1 MVACER
7 LSKAYSRATAIGVK
21 EWLVGRHRRAGR
33 FARTWA
39 LKEVSFEVPRGASF
53 GIVGANGSGKTT
65 LLSVLLGVLV
75 PDEGRVEVRGRVAS
89 LLELGA
95 GFHPELTGYQ
105 NAALYASILG
115 LRLREIRARLDAIA
129 DFSGLGEALELPLRT
144 YSSGMITRLGIST
157 IAHVDADLLLIDEVL
172 AAGDLEFQE
181 KCLAYLRTFRD
192 RGGTLVIVSHDLVS
206 VTAMCERG
214 LCLDYGR
221 VRVAG
226 SMADVAAAYREFIHH
241 RPVGAQALEKPA

>member
-21 EWLVGRHRRAGR
+21 EWLGGRHRRAGR

-89 LLELGA
+89 LLDPGA

-105 NAALYASILG
+105 NAALYASIFG
-115 LRLREIRARLDAIA
+115 LRLRE
-129 DFSGLGEALELPLRT
+129 T
-144 YSSGMITRLGIST
+144 
-157 IAHVDADLLLIDEVL
+157 
-172 AAGDLEFQE
+172 
-181 KCLAYLRTFRD
+181 
-192 RGGTLVIVSHDLVS
+192 
-206 VTAMCERG
+206 
-214 LCLDYGR
+214 
-221 VRVAG
+221 
-226 SMADVAAAYREFIHH
+226 AYRECIHH
-241 RPVGAQALEKPA
+241 RPVGTQALEKPA